1 RGHPRLGTGDPGSP
15 AVGSGLLLPALPSG
29 HRLRRHA
36 WSQGAQPQGLQ
47 RSRGAAGAG
56 LVLRVHR
63 PLVHSGLEL
72 LPGLLP
78 VPPGGHCPGRLPPR
92 TAGQRQQRRCSGSRQ
107 AGRSAGRCRLG
118 NRPAQV
124 TAHRGVAHPRYPWR
138 AGTEQRRRTGARQPG
153 SGCAAPAQGPC
164 PKHCQSRYFM
174 SKPVKRVLL
183 TNDDGWRGPGF
194 QVLEEIAHEIAE
206 EVWLV
211 SPDLDQ
217 SGVSMSISV
226 HHPLRVHQFEERR
239 FSVSGT
245 PSDCILLGVAELLPA
260 KPDLI
265 LSGVNRG
272 ANISDSVAYSGTI
285 GGALTGTLLG
295 IPAIALSQA
304 YHSTN
309 PVHWETS
316 RQYGA
321 QLVREL
327 LERGWPEDCAM
338 NINFPALAPEDVRG
352 VAICRPQ
359 RG

>member
-1 RGHPRLGTGDPGSP
+1 
-15 AVGSGLLLPALPSG
+15 
-29 HRLRRHA
+29 
-36 WSQGAQPQGLQ
+36 
-47 RSRGAAGAG
+47 
-56 LVLRVHR
+56 
-63 PLVHSGLEL
+63 
-72 LPGLLP
+72 
-78 VPPGGHCPGRLPPR
+78 
-92 TAGQRQQRRCSGSRQ
+92 
-107 AGRSAGRCRLG
+107 
-118 NRPAQV
+118 
-124 TAHRGVAHPRYPWR
+124 
-138 AGTEQRRRTGARQPG
+138 
-153 SGCAAPAQGPC
+153 
-164 PKHCQSRYFM
+164 M
-174 SKPVKRVLL
+174 SKPIKRVLL

-194 QVLEEIAHEIAE
+194 KVLEDIAREIAE

-245 PSDCILLGVAELLPA
+245 PSDCILLAVAELLPD

-304 YHSTN
+304 YHATS
-309 PVHWETS
+309 PVHWQTPA
-316 RQYGA
+316 QYGA
-321 QLVREL
+321 QLIRQL
-327 LERGWPEDCAM
+327 LHTGWPEDCAM
-338 NINFPALAPEDVRG
+338 NINFPALPPEQVRG

-359 RG
+359 RGSIGGVKIERREDTRGVPYYWLGFKRQSERITGHDTDVGALRDGLIALSPVRFERGIADAWHIDTDQLARQLNLNTDQGDGAAPNEPAIDH

>member
-1 RGHPRLGTGDPGSP
+1 
-15 AVGSGLLLPALPSG
+15 
-29 HRLRRHA
+29 
-36 WSQGAQPQGLQ
+36 
-47 RSRGAAGAG
+47 
-56 LVLRVHR
+56 
-63 PLVHSGLEL
+63 
-72 LPGLLP
+72 
-78 VPPGGHCPGRLPPR
+78 
-92 TAGQRQQRRCSGSRQ
+92 
-107 AGRSAGRCRLG
+107 
-118 NRPAQV
+118 
-124 TAHRGVAHPRYPWR
+124 
-138 AGTEQRRRTGARQPG
+138 
-153 SGCAAPAQGPC
+153 
-164 PKHCQSRYFM
+164 M
-174 SKPVKRVLL
+174 SKPIKRVLL

-194 QVLEEIAHEIAE
+194 EVLEEIANEIAE

-226 HHPLRVHQFEERR
+226 HHPLRVRQFAERR

-245 PSDCILLGVAELLPA
+245 PSDCILLGVAELLPE

-304 YHSTN
+304 YHTTN

-321 QLVREL
+321 QLVRQL
-327 LERGWPEDCAM
+327 LETGWPEDCAM
-338 NINFPALAPEDVRG
+338 NINFPALPPEEVQG

-359 RG
+359 RGSIGGVQIERREDTRGVPYYWLGFQRQSERITGRDTDVGALRDGLIALSPVRFERGIADSWHVDTEQLAGQLGINTEGREAAPSIDPSIDH